1 MGYLIGFVLAALFL
15 GYFCDKFI
23 SSRKFLPMLGL
34 MLFASFILIDIPG
47 LLWLNTLMPGGF
59 FSYSLLWSGM
69 LMFLPGDIIKAIAA
83 AAVVKAIAPKE
94 AYNGEVDKGKVLR
107 LP

>member
-1 MGYLIGFVLAALFL
+1 
-15 GYFCDKFI
+15 
-23 SSRKFLPMLGL
+23 
-34 MLFASFILIDIPG
+34 
-47 LLWLNTLMPGGF
+47 
-59 FSYSLLWSGM
+59 M